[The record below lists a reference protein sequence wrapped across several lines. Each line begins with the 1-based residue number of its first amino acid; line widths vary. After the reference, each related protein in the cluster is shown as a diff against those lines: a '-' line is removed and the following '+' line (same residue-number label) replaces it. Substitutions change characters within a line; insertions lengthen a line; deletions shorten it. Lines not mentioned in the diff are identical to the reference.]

1 MKALVL
7 AVKGIKESLRD
18 IKSLAFLLIFPLMFL
33 LLFRVAFG
41 WSPEAT
47 DTYSIAVMDLD
58 DGEGP
63 WDQKDPE
70 WLAFYNNASGTSLTA
85 EEFFQRAVLQNQ
97 TTGGQFLVNVVF
109 KDALYE
115 DNETKMFDVKMVKS
129 REKGEDLIKDGEVV
143 ALVIIP
149 ANFTSALQGIIDQAV
164 VDEVRAHGVPINASS
179 DQYAHTALDNIGS
192 LTNYDFNFATSL
204 VGGQVMGYIGA
215 LETIVRTN
223 VGSGFPS
230 GPVTN
235 EGGSVRS
242 QFVAI
247 TETEE
252 FTVFDWQAPGIFIF
266 ALLMTSIYVS
276 ATLATEYKNKTIH
289 RLRLTKMRSVDLMA
303 GTTIRWMFV
312 GALQV
317 LILFFVAWGIG
328 TRVAGDVLPTF
339 AFCFVISM
347 VVVLASISLGLIIS
361 AFIDDPEQAG
371 NIGTAIAV
379 PMSFL
384 TEAFFPLDF
393 APAKVLPWTQGAD
406 AMKQLMLYNEWGA
419 ALEHMLYVLIGAFI
433 LFTIGVF
440 IYQQRRLR
448 AL

>member
-41 WSPEAT
+41 WAPEAT
-47 DTYSIAVMDLD
+47 DTYSIAVLDLD

-63 WDQKDPE
+63 WDQQDPE
-70 WLAFYNNASGTSLTA
+70 WLAIYNNASGTTLTA
-85 EEFFQRAVLQNQ
+85 EEFFQGPVLQGHD
-97 TTGGQFLVNVVF
+97 TAGEFLIEVVF
-109 KDALYE
+109 KSALYE
-115 DNETKMFDVKMVKS
+115 DNKTKMFDITTVNS
-129 REKGEDLIKDGEVV
+129 RKKGEDLIKDGEVV
-143 ALVIIP
+143 ALVVLP
-149 ANFTSALQGIIDQAV
+149 ANLSSAIQGVIDQAV
-164 VDEVRAHGVPINASS
+164 VDEVRAHGVPMNASS
-179 DQYAHTALDNIGS
+179 DQYAQTALDLTGS
-192 LTNYDFNFATSL
+192 LGNYDFSFSSSL
-204 VGGQVMGYIGA
+204 VSGQVMGYIGV
-215 LETIVRTN
+215 LETVVRNN
-223 VGSGFPS
+223 VGAIFPE

-235 EGGSVRS
+235 EGGSVGV
-242 QFVAI
+242 QFVSI
-247 TETEE
+247 RETEE

-266 ALLMTSIYVS
+266 ALLMTAIYVS

-328 TRVAGDVLPTF
+328 TKVAGDVLPTF
-339 AFCFVISM
+339 AFCFVIAM

-371 NIGTAIAV
+371 NIGTGIAV
-379 PMSFL
+379 PLSFL
-384 TEAFFPLDF
+384 TEAFFPLEF

-419 ALEHMLYVLIGAFI
+419 ALEHMAYALLGALI
-433 LFTIGVF
+433 LFFVGVY